1 MKYDERK
8 MVAEDWPCHDTI
20 PVYEEDRRFRVTTR
34 EILFKSNLK
43 QTFLKRFPN
52 PFEPKILLL
61 NQSRIELDSS
71 SSKINSRIHEFHGN
85 RKFSRFENDKD
96 K

>member
-43 QTFLKRFPN
+43 RFLSVSL
-52 PFEPKILLL
+52 ILL
-61 NQSRIELDSS
+61 NQ
-71 SSKINSRIHEFHGN
+71 
-85 RKFSRFENDKD
+85 KFSF
-96 K
+96 